1 VYVDRS
7 FVEIKSAI
15 EYDYNIMR
23 FSPTS
28 SSETLVS
35 ETNFQALGCRYS

>member
-1 VYVDRS
+1 MHIDRS

-15 EYDYNIMR
+15 EYDFKIMR

-35 ETNFQALGCRYS
+35 DINFNALGCRYS